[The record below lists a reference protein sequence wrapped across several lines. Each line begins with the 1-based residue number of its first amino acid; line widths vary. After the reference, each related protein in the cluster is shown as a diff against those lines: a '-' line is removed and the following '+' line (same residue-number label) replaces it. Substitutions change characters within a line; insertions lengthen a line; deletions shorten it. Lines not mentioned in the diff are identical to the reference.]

1 MTAPHQREGRAGRD
15 LRLLRAAVFAAVCV
29 VLSAAGHV
37 LASYESVPLWSV
49 TAGFLVVFA
58 VAVPL
63 AGRARSLPGIA
74 ALLAAG
80 QLTLHTLF
88 GIGQHGPAV
97 PGAPSDASLIAQAAQ
112 LMCGAGAVAI
122 GPAQAQRILT
132 DARVLPGDGA
142 GGGVVPHHF
151 DPASPVASGSGSVAD
166 LLPTLPM
173 LLAHVLSAAL
183 VGWLLRRG
191 DLALIRLVRLS
202 AQGVAEAA
210 LVRALRS
217 ALAFVRCLF
226 AESGGAPSTGPRPVP
241 ADRSEPP
248 VPRTEALQHS
258 VIRRGPPSPVAAH
271 ALCA

>member
-1 MTAPHQREGRAGRD
+1 MPAPHQHEGRAGKD

-37 LASYESVPLWSV
+37 LASRESVPLWSV

-88 GIGQHGPAV
+88 GIGQHGPAL
-97 PGAPSDASLIAQAAQ
+97 PSAPSDASLIAQAAQ

-132 DARVLPGDGA
+132 DARVLPG
-142 GGGVVPHHF
+142 GGVAAGAPHHF
-151 DPASPVASGSGSVAD
+151 DPASPVASGSGQVAD

-191 DLALIRLVRLS
+191 DLALVRLVRLS

-217 ALAFVRCLF
+217 ALAFVRCLC

-241 ADRSEPP
+241 ADRSGPP

-258 VIRRGPPSPVAAH
+258 VIRRGPPSPATAH